1 MRTILAGLTLS
12 LVTAPLAAQGWIE
25 PPRHMPN
32 GAVTK
37 LRTAV
42 HVTVIGPIAQ
52 VEVEEW
58 FRNDGDGLGE
68 GDYLYP
74 LPGEAVFSNFSL
86 FQGDRELRGE
96 TMDATEARS
105 IYQEIVRRRRDP
117 ALIELVGHGVIRSR
131 IFPINPGE
139 TRKITLRYTQLMNRA
154 GDALQFRYVAASRNV
169 ARLMAGGRLIPGRG
183 PIGVETVPLTFVLE
197 AESGDRFRDPFSPTH
212 RVRVERD
219 DGYLRVRPEGE
230 LRGNFALFLPLAR
243 GAVGVTVATHKPS
256 TEPGYFM
263 LTLSPGAATDAVEPR
278 DVTVV
283 LDVSGSMSGEK
294 IGQAKAA
301 LRQLLGSLDG
311 RDRFRLIAF
320 NNAITTHRAEWSS
333 ASDDEVAAAR
343 RWIDGLAADGGTNIA
358 GALKEAFR
366 LSSPGGRVPFV
377 LFLTDGLPSVGERDP
392 ERIALDADAARG
404 RARVFAFGVG
414 YDVNTFLLDRLT
426 VVGRGATEYIG
437 PAEDVEQAVSAL
449 ATKIRHPV
457 LTDLTLDD
465 TPVRFSEIHPV
476 QLPDLFA
483 GEDLIIFGRYD
494 AIDDRSGAVR
504 LRGRRSGRVERFAT
518 DLTFPTHALANDYIP
533 RLWASRKLGHLARQI
548 RIEGHSAH
556 LENEIRETALRYGLL
571 SEYTSYLVQEPEV
584 VASRGIPHPVRQG
597 GGGHGGQ
604 ANQSQAREQPMMFAV
619 GNIASRDSTAALRS
633 AVTGRGAVERAER
646 DRARREVVREAD
658 LVALDERAD
667 APTEAD
673 ARIVAGRWFTLQD
686 GVWVDRAHS
695 DSLPVVKI
703 ELYSKTYFEL
713 LRYLPEL
720 ERWLTTM
727 ERVLLAGS
735 RTSLETVT
743 THATP
748 VTGAAIGRLVR
759 EFRGS

>member
-1 MRTILAGLTLS
+1 MRTILMGFALL
-12 LVTAPLAAQGWIE
+12 LAAAPAVAQGWIE
-25 PPRHMPN
+25 PPRHLPN
-32 GAVTK
+32 GTVTK

-42 HVTVIGPIAQ
+42 HVTITGRIAQ

-58 FRNDGDGLGE
+58 FRNDGHGLGE

-105 IYQEIVRRRRDP
+105 IYEEIVRRRRDP
-117 ALIELVGHGVIRSR
+117 ALIELVGHGIIRSR

-154 GDALQFRYVAASRNV
+154 GDALQFRYAAGSRNI
-169 ARLMAGGRLIPGRG
+169 ARLTARSPHLAHG
-183 PIGVETVPLTFVLE
+183 PIGADSVPLTFVLE
-197 AESGDRFRDPFSPTH
+197 AEAGDRFRDPFSPTH
-212 RVRVERD
+212 RVRVERE
-219 DGYLRVRPEGE
+219 DGHLRVRPEEE

-243 GAVGVTVATHKPS
+243 GAIGVTVATHKPS

-263 LTLSPGAATDAVEPR
+263 LTLSPGEATDAVEPR

-294 IGQAKAA
+294 LGQAKAA

-320 NNAITTHRAEWSS
+320 NNAITTHRAAWSS
-333 ASDDEVAAAR
+333 ASHDEVAAAR
-343 RWIDGLAADGGTNIA
+343 RWIDALAADGGTNIS
-358 GALKEAFR
+358 GALQEAFR
-366 LSSPGGRVPFV
+366 LPSPDGRVPFV
-377 LFLTDGLPSVGERDP
+377 LFLTDGIPSVGERDP
-392 ERIALDADAARG
+392 ERIALGAEAARG

-426 VVGRGATEYIG
+426 AAGRGATEYIG

-457 LTDLTLDD
+457 LIDLALDD

-476 QLPDLFA
+476 RLPDLFA
-483 GEDLIIFGRYD
+483 GEELIIFGRYD
-494 AIDDRSGAVR
+494 AIGDDRSGTLR
-504 LRGRRSGRVERFAT
+504 LSGRRSGRVERFAT
-518 DLTFPTHALANDYIP
+518 DVTFPTHALANDYIP

-548 RIEGHSAH
+548 RIEGHSAD
-556 LENEIRETALRYGLL
+556 LERQIRDTALRYGLL
-571 SEYTSYLVQEPEV
+571 SEYTSYLVQEPEI
-584 VASRGIPHPVRQG
+584 VALRSMPHPVRHG
-597 GGGHGGQ
+597 AGGGQ
-604 ANQSQAREQPMMFAV
+604 ANQSRLRAQMMLAV
-619 GNIASRDSTAALRS
+619 GNVASPDPTAALAR

-646 DRARREVVREAD
+646 DRARREVVRTAD
-658 LVALDERAD
+658 LVALDEHA
-667 APTEAD
+667 AGPTETD

-686 GVWVDRAHS
+686 SVWVDHAHS
-695 DSLPVVKI
+695 DSLPVVEI

-727 ERVLLAGS
+727 ERVLVAGS
-735 RTSLETVT
+735 RTSIKTVT
-743 THATP
+743 TPATP
-748 VTGAAIGRLVR
+748 VTGVALGRLVR